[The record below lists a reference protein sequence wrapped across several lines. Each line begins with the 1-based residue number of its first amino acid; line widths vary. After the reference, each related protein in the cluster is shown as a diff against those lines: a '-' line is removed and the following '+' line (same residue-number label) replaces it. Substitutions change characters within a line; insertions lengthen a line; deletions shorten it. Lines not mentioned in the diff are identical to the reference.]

1 MKFKKILVSE
11 DNQLIVGDFGLTED
25 QVEIIDL
32 NKSLSDVVNDQDLK
46 NFIISNIVN
55 DEKIY
60 MVCLKENF
68 GSTDQVLEDIP
79 NVKKLN
85 KEINKT
91 FKKYSNLFFF
101 VYNTYLKK
109 DEVVNP
115 SLDQE
120 SAFVPSEPFID
131 QELKEQEKN
140 FIENMKN
147 ETIESDK
154 QDESPFEEINEQ
166 APIELKD
173 ENNLEQNSGQ
183 VLDEQINNSDENLVQ
198 NETNNNIDNVVL
210 ENNELSSNND
220 ELKNSD
226 LNFDDSNKEI
236 NQSSK
241 IISEEASEMISND
254 QSYENVN
261 LDLEAEKISSN
272 DLFKNE
278 QNLNINNENKS
289 KLNLDSVDLVASERF
304 KEQPIIFNNKLDDSV
319 DMPESFFDV
328 SQDDVQISKEDYDD
342 FVNDYELNVHALK
355 SIYDFIWRVLVT
367 NNYNLKL
374 NDLLYISVNNLDAF
388 SIGQSDF
395 VRQTVNKAESL
406 FDLILQLDIKLEF
419 NNSLFYIYLAEFFL
433 IQANKIV
440 VNKKF
445 IETLS
450 IWVDKSSQKRFVD
463 QIEKFMNY
471 SSIYNKKIVFSY
483 FIEISNFIK
492 GCLPSISPSITLI
505 DIHKILNNPFKRN
518 RKENIFNLMI
528 NKINEIFKDNNI
540 SVEMYL
546 IDSPENVYGFD
557 EITKL
562 SRSNDDWKTQLIT
575 LYKKL
580 VQNILNYILLKG
592 NSETEIFN
600 IYIDIKELRLYKNV
614 LVSKNILSPE
624 IISALNNQNLSD
636 ATYSYTIGD
645 IIHRD
650 DYIVS
655 SQNNNYSIDSNKY
668 LNTIKGNPNLFVNDD
683 SKQFNTDVLSSNL
696 PSQNLHPEY
705 KPSSN
710 IDEVRS
716 RYTSRFNMTEFETS
730 MSKKIEEYEK
740 KIKSNIAR
748 IEAER
753 KQLKQKMQDLKNL

>member
-210 ENNELSSNND
+210 ENNELNSSND

-254 QSYENVN
+254 QNYENIS

-650 DYIVS
+650 DYLVS

-716 RYTSRFNMTEFETS
+716 RYASRFNMTEFETS

>member
-173 ENNLEQNSGQ
+173 ENNSEQNSGQ

-210 ENNELSSNND
+210 ENNELNSSND

-254 QSYENVN
+254 QNYENAN

-289 KLNLDSVDLVASERF
+289 KLNLDSVDLVTSERF

-650 DYIVS
+650 DYLVS

-716 RYTSRFNMTEFETS
+716 RYASRFNMTEFETS